1 MKLYIEMN
9 NDTISTINHNE
20 DLAEGISAL
29 GLDKKYQAEIDRFL
43 ETKAENT
50 LCAKYGT
57 CKYSNNKKMFT
68 VDINLDDEYILDYF
82 RLAMRFITP
91 IVGVIN
97 SAKGMYYM
105 LKSAFTGLSTQ
116 VAELNNKYKSEAVE
130 FVIYY
135 TKLFDHNIKILA
147 EYDEFNQVIA
157 ATASSMDAGW
167 ELPMDLYH
175 IVMDQIFGKNLGK
188 VTGVTVVQSFTH
200 KAYADM
206 MFGNNS
212 KILDIITAAIED
224 GVNENPDATSEES
237 AK

>member
-9 NDTISTINHNE
+9 NGTISTINHDK
-20 DLAEGISAL
+20 DLAEGIGSL
-29 GLDKKYQAEIDRFL
+29 GLDKKYQDKVDRFL
-43 ETKAENT
+43 KTKAENT

-57 CKYSNNKKMFT
+57 CRYSNNKKT
-68 VDINLDDEYILDYF
+68 LIVDIDLDDEYILDYF
-82 RLAMRFITP
+82 HLAMQFITP

-97 SAKGMYYM
+97 TAKGMYYM

-116 VAELNNKYKSEAVE
+116 AAELSNKYKSEAVE
-130 FVIYY
+130 YVIYY

-200 KAYADM
+200 KASADM
-206 MFGNNS
+206 LFSNNG
-212 KILDIITAAIED
+212 KIIDTINVAAND
-224 GVNENPDATSEES
+224 AVNESSDATSEES